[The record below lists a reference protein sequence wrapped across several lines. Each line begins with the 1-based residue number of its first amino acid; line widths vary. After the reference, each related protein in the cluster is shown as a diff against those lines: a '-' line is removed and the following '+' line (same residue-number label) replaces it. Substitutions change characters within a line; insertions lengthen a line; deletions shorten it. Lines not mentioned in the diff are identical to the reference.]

1 MPIKSIGENK
11 KLTEKQLLT
20 KLRSKKT
27 KGITKY
33 YERYY
38 WIDYNNLT
46 LNYESVDKLSN
57 KEKVT
62 RYLI

>member
-1 MPIKSIGENK
+1 MNK
-11 KLTEKQLLT
+11 KLTEKQLLV
-20 KLRSKKT
+20 KMRSKKT

-38 WIDYNNLT
+38 WIDYNTLT

-62 RYLI
+62 RYLILFNI